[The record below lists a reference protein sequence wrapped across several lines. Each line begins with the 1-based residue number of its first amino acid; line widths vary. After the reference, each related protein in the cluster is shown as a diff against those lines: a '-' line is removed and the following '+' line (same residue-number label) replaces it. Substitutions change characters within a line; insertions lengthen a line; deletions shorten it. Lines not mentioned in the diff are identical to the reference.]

1 MSFYSKSDALRM
13 MQENGVRKQLG
24 LGKIADSFMKCARTN
39 DIAQDSVTAGLLN
52 NFQNALAT
60 NPKYKKVMDAANV
73 GAAGVT
79 GAGNVDG
86 NAVNVQG
93 DFGPYVM
100 EVWPLVTAW
109 YPDFPLKD
117 LISVQDMDKPLAYLF
132 FSVLKTG
139 TNKADTAQGDVVET
153 PLGLRN
159 IKGKYPTGEIY
170 GENIPKSQFG
180 GGTKALLA
188 YAPLNVA
195 DIQGR
200 NLSKHKVIL
209 HVGSPVAEHVYSKA
223 AIDGNTVK
231 LFYTVDNTKYVTI
244 DIQTGELDTAHAQTA
259 ISADTDYAVV
269 NYVWNLDYAT
279 DENIQKVKEQVE
291 MRPMEALPRA
301 IALEWTIFSEY
312 VKKSQF
318 GQDIRTDNTKR
329 ILNLLYQYQVRYILD
344 DMYENRDW
352 LSAQDPS
359 VTSEPTINLTISGN
373 VTLEVTVANVLK
385 QLNAVS
391 NGIELING
399 RMEANRIVCGQNFK
413 TFLEALP
420 DTLFKKAAAVSGFSG
435 PREIGT
441 IGRYKVYYDP
451 FQAADKGFMT
461 YRGDEWY
468 DATYYLGEYM
478 PIVPTDAVTLG
489 VTVRESFVAM
499 EAYRNDKPQCVCGLT
514 FTL

>member
-132 FSVLKTG
+132 FSVLKAG
-139 TNKADTAQGDVVET
+139 TNKAGQSQGDVVET
-153 PLGLRN
+153 PLGMRT
-159 IKGKYPTGEIY
+159 IKGKYPTGEVY
-170 GENIPKSQFG
+170 GEAIPAGQFSAQK
-180 GGTKALLA
+180 KALLA

-200 NLSKHKVIL
+200 NLKKHKVVVEVTSGNFSTYSNAVINGN
-209 HVGSPVAEHVYSKA
+209 VVALYNGTSTT
-223 AIDGNTVK
+223 D
-231 LFYTVDNTKYVTI
+231 YVTI
-244 DIQTGELDTAHAQTA
+244 DIQTGELDCINSTGFTVNT
-259 ISADTDYAVV
+259 SSAVV
-269 NYVWNLDYAT
+269 NYVWNLDYSS

-291 MRPMEALPRA
+291 MRPLEALPRA

-344 DMYENRDW
+344 DMYENRNW
-352 LSAQDPS
+352 NTAEYGA
-359 VTSEPTINLTISGN
+359 EPTISLAIAGN
-373 VTLEVTVANVLK
+373 VTLEVTVANILK
-385 QLNAVS
+385 QLNDAS
-391 NGIELING
+391 NKIELASG
-399 RMEANRIVCGQNFK
+399 RMEGNRIVCGNNFK

-420 DTLFKKAAAVSGFSG
+420 NTMFKKAAAVSGFSG
-435 PREIGT
+435 PREIGEF
-441 IGRYKVYYDP
+441 GRFKVYYDP
-451 FQAADKGFMT
+451 MQTASAGFMT

-468 DATYYLGEYM
+468 DAVYYLGEFM

-489 VTVRESFVAM
+489 VTVRSSFVCM
-499 EAYRNDKPQCVCGLT
+499 EAYRYDKESCVCGLT
-514 FTL
+514 FNLN

>member
-1 MSFYSKSDALRM
+1 MTFYSKFDALRM
-13 MQENGVRKQLG
+13 AQEASVRKQSG
-24 LGKIADSFMKCARTN
+24 LNKVADSFMKVARTGEA
-39 DIAQDSVTAGLLN
+39 IADGVTAGLLR
-52 NFQNALAT
+52 NFQNALSET
-60 NPKYKKVMDAANV
+60 PKYKKVMDAANV

-109 YPDFPLKD
+109 YSDFPLKD
-117 LISVQDMDKPLAYLF
+117 LVSVQDMDKPLAYLF

-153 PLGLRN
+153 PLGMRN
-159 IKGKYPTGEIY
+159 IHGKYPTGEIY
-170 GENIPKSQFG
+170 GEEIPIAQFASH
-180 GGTKALLA
+180 KALLA

-200 NLSKHKVIL
+200 NLSKHKVI
-209 HVGSPVAEHVYSKA
+209 VDTGAVTYKNAVIS
-223 AIDGNTVK
+223 GNVVK
-231 LFYTVDNTKYVTI
+231 LQEFNGTSEVTNKYVTI
-244 DIQTGELDTAHAQTA
+244 DIQTGEIDFSNATSDPTAK
-259 ISADTDYAVV
+259 AVV

-301 IALEWTIFSEY
+301 IALEWTIFSEF

-344 DMYENRDW
+344 DMYENREGTDVP
-352 LSAQDPS
+352 A
-359 VTSEPTINLTISGN
+359 ISLAFAAN
-373 VTLEVTVANVLK
+373 MTLEVQVAEILK
-385 QLNAVS
+385 KLNAAS
-391 NGIELING
+391 NAMELVNG
-399 RMEANRIVCGQNFK
+399 RQEANRIVCGSNFK
-413 TFLEALP
+413 TFLESLP
-420 DTLFKKAAAVSGFSG
+420 SNYFKKDVVSSTGFSG
-435 PREIGT
+435 PRELGEF
-441 IGRYKVYYDP
+441 GRFKVYYDP
-451 FQAADKGFMT
+451 FQAADKAFMT
-461 YRGDEWY
+461 YRGSEWY
-468 DATYYLGEYM
+468 DAAYYLGEYM

-499 EAYRNDKPQCVCGLT
+499 EAYRFDKPACVCGLV
-514 FTL
+514 FNL

>member
-1 MSFYSKSDALRM
+1 MTMYSKNDALRM
-13 MQENGVRKQLG
+13 MQEKGVRNQLG
-24 LGKIADSFMKCARTN
+24 LNKVADSFMKVARTN
-39 DIAQDSVTAGLLN
+39 NVEVDGVTAGLLN
-52 NFQNALAT
+52 NFQNALAST
-60 NPKYKKVMDAANV
+60 PKYKKVMDAANV
-73 GAAGVT
+73 GAAGIT

-139 TNKADTAQGDVVET
+139 TNKSDTTQGDVVET

-159 IKGKYPTGEIY
+159 IHGKYPTGEIY
-170 GENIPKSQFG
+170 GEEIPVAQVSSN
-180 GGTKALLA
+180 KALLA

-200 NLSKHKVIL
+200 NLGKHKVVID
-209 HVGSPVAEHVYSKA
+209 GTAIYKNA
-223 AIDGNTVK
+223 AITGNVITLTK
-231 LFYTVDNTKYVTI
+231 TDDTTKYITI
-244 DIQTGELDTAHAQTA
+244 DIQTGEIDFTHAA
-259 ISADTDYAVV
+259 SAVATKAVV
-269 NYVWNLDYAT
+269 NYVWNLEYAT

-301 IALEWTIFSEY
+301 IALEWTIFSEF

-344 DMYENRDW
+344 DMYENREGTEIA
-352 LSAQDPS
+352 S
-359 VTSEPTINLTISGN
+359 ISLAFAAN
-373 VTLEVTVANVLK
+373 MTLEVQVAEILK
-385 QLNAVS
+385 KLNAAS
-391 NGIELING
+391 NAIELVNG

-413 TFLEALP
+413 TFLESLP
-420 DTLFKKAAAVSGFSG
+420 ENYFKKDVVSSTGFSG
-435 PREIGT
+435 PRELGEF
-441 IGRYKVYYDP
+441 GRFKVYYDP
-451 FQAADKGFMT
+451 FQAADKAFMT
-461 YRGDEWY
+461 YRGSEWY
-468 DATYYLGEYM
+468 DAAYYLGEYM

-499 EAYRNDKPQCVCGLT
+499 EAYRFDKPTCVCGLT
-514 FTL
+514 FNL